1 MPVSEQSKIW
11 LEVAFWAISLLSA
24 VWFFLQGYINIKT
37 GKVSRF
43 GLDTFIHFLD
53 TRYWTKEKN
62 PNWDNPK
69 KIRLTGLMAL
79 ALAVVLAKTSID
91 VFINFISPHLK

>member
-1 MPVSEQSKIW
+1 MPVSDQSKFW
-11 LEVAFWAISLLSA
+11 LEVAFWVISLFSA
-24 VWFFLQGYINIKT
+24 VWFFLQGYVNIKT

-43 GLDTFIHFLD
+43 GLDAFIYFLD
-53 TRYWTKEKN
+53 TRYWAKRKN
-62 PNWDNPK
+62 PNWDDPK
-69 KIRLTGLMAL
+69 RLRLTGIMAL